1 MFAPTPQSP
10 SPQTAHS
17 PDKLSSSNSYSP
29 SSSRAHLLILKLTL
43 LVKFPAGVATTTA
56 PVVAPAG
63 TTAVMYVSLTT
74 LNFVAATP
82 LKVTLV
88 AAFDLPQAC

>member
-1 MFAPTPQSP
+1 MT
-10 SPQTAHS
+10 
-17 PDKLSSSNSYSP
+17 
-29 SSSRAHLLILKLTL
+29 LKLTL
-43 LVKFPAGVATTTA
+43 LVKLPAGVATTTA

-82 LKVTLV
+82 LNVTLV
-88 AAFDLPQAC
+88 APVSPWPVF